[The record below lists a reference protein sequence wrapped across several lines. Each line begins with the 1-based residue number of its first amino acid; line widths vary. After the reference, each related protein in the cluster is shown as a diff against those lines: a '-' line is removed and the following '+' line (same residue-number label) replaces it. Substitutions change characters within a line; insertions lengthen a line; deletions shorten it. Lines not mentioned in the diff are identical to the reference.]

1 MADDNAFKK
10 NDSKD
15 ENSSGGFLS
24 KSPFNKLAMSVTNN
38 LRKLYQNVTFSTPF
52 NKESRED
59 INRNIDKYLDQI
71 ISSNQ
76 DISGEGNISRL
87 YKRVQQLSNDPGV
100 VGKFKDLFSD
110 KVFISNILSSY
121 SQNRFL
127 YDYDAEIDVVLRYMP
142 KLREALSVL
151 KDNVLST
158 DHFSKDFIS
167 VVNTSDISNEDMF
180 VRRIEE
186 LKTTYNLLENI
197 EKWYMETSK
206 YGECFIYVVPYNKG
220 IAQLI
225 RDKQPSTITRG
236 TINMEAMT
244 VNTGDGNRP
253 VPESW
258 KTLKDTKN
266 YGLLTIELCHS
277 NCINS
282 VYEEYE
288 RDQRQLKILS
298 EQSMA
303 TYFTEHAIL
312 EVKDDTTS
320 KQAKTDKGLVIDQD
334 SVTKDD
340 KGNRIKSI
348 ITRSRKKEDLI
359 PDEKIGEYLK
369 NIDKDVKSD
378 DGLYDLNKLNNNDA
392 KFNIPGAIVKKLDRH
407 NIIPIII
414 EDEICM
420 GYYYFEFQEKKE
432 YMLQSGMRLSDPM
445 MNATTGSIFGAS
457 GENPEHDKALRYISA
472 HLSKYIDA
480 NFVNKNQDLK
490 KEIYAI
496 LKYNQVYNTPTPNK
510 MRVTFIPAEDIHH
523 FYYKLDPYTKRGQSD
538 LHNSMLPAKLYS
550 AMYITASIMTMTR
563 GYDKRFYYINPGLE
577 ANLTEVLMN
586 TIAQI
591 KQGNFGIRQ
600 IRNNLNQVLN
610 IQGRFNDYF
619 VLKSPSGDSPLNTE
633 IMPGQNVELKSEL
646 MTLLEELSI
655 NPTDVPLELLQTRM
669 NSMDY
674 AIQLSMSSSKFL
686 RVCFKRQSKTNKQY
700 SRLLTKIYNYHYNNQ
715 DVLEFSLPSPTFL
728 SITNS
733 SQFFQNVADYA
744 MKVCEILWDGDPQD
758 ENGKQLFI
766 KEIQKN
772 IAASYYNKETMH
784 KLLNKAKQK
793 ARIVPLPAP
802 QPGQQ

>member
-10 NDSKD
+10 NDKD
-15 ENSSGGFLS
+15 NEGFLS
-24 KSPFNKLAMSVTNN
+24 KSPFNKLAKSVTDNI
-38 LRKLYQNVTFSTPF
+38 RKLYQNVTFSTPF

-59 INRNIDKYLDQI
+59 ITRNVDKYLDQI

-100 VGKFKDLFSD
+100 VGKFKDLFND
-110 KVFISNILSSY
+110 KIFISNILSSY

-180 VRRIEE
+180 IRRIEE
-186 LKTTYNLLENI
+186 LKTTYNLLENL

-206 YGECFIYVVPYNKG
+206 YGECFVYVVPYSKG

-225 RDKQPSTITRG
+225 RDKQSTSVIQG

-244 VNTGDGNRP
+244 INTGDGNKP
-253 VPESW
+253 APESW
-258 KTLKDTKN
+258 RTLKETKN
-266 YGLLTIELCHS
+266 YGELKIELCHS

-282 VYEEYE
+282 IYEEYE
-288 RDQRQLKILS
+288 RDHQQLKILS
-298 EQSMA
+298 EQSMS
-303 TYFTEHAIL
+303 TYFNEHVVL
-312 EVKDDTTS
+312 ETKDDTTP
-320 KQAKTDKGLVIDQD
+320 KKAKTDKGLIFDQD
-334 SVTKDD
+334 SVTRDD
-340 KGNRIKSI
+340 TGNRIKSI
-348 ITRSRKKEDLI
+348 INKARKKEDLI
-359 PDEKIGEYLK
+359 PAERIDEYLK

-378 DGLYDLNKLNNNDA
+378 DGFFDLNKTKEKGP

-414 EDEICM
+414 EDDICM

-457 GENPEHDKALRYISA
+457 GDHPEHDKALRYISA
-472 HLSKYIDA
+472 HLSKYIDS

-496 LKYNQVYNTPTPNK
+496 LKYNQVYNNPTPNK

-538 LHNSMLPAKLYS
+538 LHDSMLPAKLYS

-563 GYDKRFYYINPGLE
+563 GYDKRIYYINPGLE

-586 TIAQI
+586 TISQI

-610 IQGRFNDYF
+610 IQGRFNDLF

-633 IMPGQNVELKSEL
+633 IMPGQNVELKTEL
-646 MTLLEELSI
+646 MTLLEEMSI

-700 SRLLTKIYNYHYNNQ
+700 SRLITKIYNYHYNNQ
-715 DVLEFSLPSPTFL
+715 DTLEFSLPSPTFL

-733 SQFFQNVADYA
+733 SQFFQNVTDYA
-744 MKVCEILWDGDPQD
+744 TKVCEILWDGDPND
-758 ENGKQLFI
+758 ELGKQWFI
-766 KEIQKN
+766 KQIQKN
-772 IAASYYNKETMH
+772 IAASYYNKDLMN
-784 KLLNKAKQK
+784 KLLNKAKQQ
-793 ARIVPLPAP
+793 ARILPLQTP